1 VEAKSKLRTFQQNC
15 NKDET
20 LCNKQMCITKQK
32 TLGRKTEVHNKT
44 QNPRKQPDA
53 NNKTQQN
60 PRKQTDAHNK
70 TQQNPRKQSDA
81 HNKTQQNPRK
91 QSDAHNK
98 TQQNPRKQ
106 TDA

>member
-20 LCNKQMCITKQK
+20 LCNKQMRITKQK
-32 TLGRKTEVHNKT
+32 TLGSKAGVHNKT
-44 QNPRKQPDA
+44 QNPRKQTDV
-53 NNKTQQN
+53 NNKIQQN

-70 TQQNPRKQSDA
+70 TQQNPRKQTDV
-81 HNKTQQNPRK
+81 N
-91 QSDAHNK
+91 NK